1 MQLDDELCIFAA
13 SLADAA
19 AVISRR
25 YFRQDLEI
33 DIKSG
38 NFPVTKADLEIE
50 TILRQMIRAKYP
62 EHTIIGEEYANE
74 VGASGEYA
82 WIIDPIDGTVAFTTG
97 KPTFTTLI
105 ALTKNDKP
113 ILGIID
119 QPISGERFMGITN
132 VGAYTSLRALQGKA
146 WQSKSSLRG
155 LLRSKPW
162 QSMSHIPISP
172 SKTTDISCARLN
184 ATTPDMFTV
193 EELIKFNRLKSKVRV
208 CSWGGDAYAYAMLAS
223 GHIDVI
229 MESQLQY
236 YDVAALMPIITA
248 SGGII
253 TTWDGGPITPDFRG
267 QCLASSN
274 AELHNKVLDII
285 AS

>member
-1 MQLDDELCIFAA
+1 MQLDDELCVFAT

-19 AVISRR
+19 AIISRR
-25 YFRQDLEI
+25 YFRQNLVI

-38 NFPVTKADLEIE
+38 NFPVTKVDLEIE
-50 TILRQMIRAKYP
+50 TTLRQMIKAKYP
-62 EHTIIGEEYANE
+62 GHTIIGEEYATV

-82 WIIDPIDGTVAFTTG
+82 WVIDPIDGTVAFTTG

-119 QPISGERFMGITN
+119 QPISGERFIGITD
-132 VGAYTSLRALQGKA
+132 VGAYTSCHSHANCHPRLDRGSMPYTQINT
-146 WQSKSSLRG
+146 SK
-155 LLRSKPW
+155 
-162 QSMSHIPISP
+162 I
-172 SKTTDISCARLN
+172 TDIADSRLN
-184 ATTPDMFTV
+184 ATTPDMFTAD
-193 EELIKFNRLKSKVRV
+193 ELIKFNRLKSQVRV

-253 TTWDGGPITPDFRG
+253 TTWEGEPITPSFKG

-274 AELHNKVLDII
+274 ADLHTKALNII
-285 AS
+285 RYL